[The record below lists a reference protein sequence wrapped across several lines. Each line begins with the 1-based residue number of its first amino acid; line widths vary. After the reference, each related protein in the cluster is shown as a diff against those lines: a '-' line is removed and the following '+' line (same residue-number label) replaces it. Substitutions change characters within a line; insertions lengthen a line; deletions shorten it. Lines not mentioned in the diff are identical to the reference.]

1 MQKVFWIFGYGSL
14 MWDPGFHPAETVRA
28 RLRGYA
34 RTFCMRSTRYRGTT
48 ETPGLVLGL
57 DAEDDAECS
66 GLALRVAEADL
77 DHVMDYLREREL
89 VTGAYEE
96 RVLPVSLADG
106 RRIEAIAYVMR
117 RDHEQYVGGMCHRE
131 QAEII
136 ARATGG
142 RGPNAEYLF
151 NTARHLAEI
160 GLADAWLEQ
169 LSEDVRR
176 LLTDRADPDGPT

>member
-14 MWDPGFHPAETVRA
+14 MWDPGFHPAETVKA
-28 RLRGYA
+28 RLAGYA

-57 DAEDDAECS
+57 DVDQGAECS
-66 GLALRVAEADL
+66 GLALRVAEEDH
-77 DHVMDYLREREL
+77 DHVMLYLREREL
-89 VTGAYEE
+89 VTGAYQEQLVTVALE
-96 RVLPVSLADG
+96 DG

-117 RDHEQYVGGMCHRE
+117 RDHEQYVGNLCHRE

-160 GLADAWLEQ
+160 GLADPWLEE
-169 LSEDVRR
+169 LSADVRR
-176 LLTDRADPDGPT
+176 LLDQTRRPDGPR